1 MGIQIKIQEEC
12 AMLKKG
18 RAALAAALIAVGA
31 AFIGLGIWR
40 GEVET
45 VIRKAI
51 TVCLECIGIG

>member
-1 MGIQIKIQEEC
+1 MREEK
-12 AMLKKG
+12 AMREKWRRILSI
-18 RAALAAALIAVGA
+18 ALVAVGA

-51 TVCLECIGIG
+51 NVCLECIGIG

>member
-1 MGIQIKIQEEC
+1 MREEKDMREKWRGI
-12 AMLKKG
+12 
-18 RAALAAALIAVGA
+18 LAGGLIAVGA

-51 TVCLECIGIG
+51 NVCLECIGIG